1 MILWYAGYR
10 KKSPPHQGV
19 IYLVMPKD
27 LAGEGWEESLSS
39 RTNKTR
45 SERGGGDS
53 IEEGEEMCE
62 LGEEEEE
69 EREQSLSVPASPTL
83 TRRAVPPRRI
93 RLRSQ
98 SFDDIISGVNNDD
111 SLSPPSFTTGDL
123 STTTTGDL
131 PAVHVS
137 ARNFVFETTPPLDS
151 GSDSGTEPLPRHGLG
166 VAYDHTHLISSQPEM
181 TSAEP
186 SSSSWRGGGRLNQL
200 RGKFLGRV
208 RRGQSQ
214 QKTLP
219 QEVPLQ
225 PMRPRSHH
233 VTSDCGPD
241 TGGREEDTPTAVED
255 TITTASIPSSSSP
268 STTSSSS
275 QQQPQ
280 QQGSLVANRLLAVGQ
295 RFRNAPPTLLRRMG
309 VVGGGSGQ
317 HHMIQAPPPDS
328 QLNSDIVSNSGE
340 DIQRKSNS
348 NFISL

>member
-1 MILWYAGYR
+1 
-10 KKSPPHQGV
+10 
-19 IYLVMPKD
+19 
-27 LAGEGWEESLSS
+27 
-39 RTNKTR
+39 
-45 SERGGGDS
+45 
-53 IEEGEEMCE
+53 MCE
-62 LGEEEEE
+62 LGEEEEEEE

-111 SLSPPSFTTGDL
+111 SLSPPSFTTGNPSTTTNTGDL

-166 VAYDHTHLISSQPEM
+166 VAYDHTQLVSSQPEM

-214 QKTLP
+214 QKTLS

-241 TGGREEDTPTAVED
+241 TGEREDTPTAAVED
-255 TITTASIPSSSSP
+255 TITTASIPSSSPP
-268 STTSSSS
+268 STTSSSSS

-317 HHMIQAPPPDS
+317 HHVTQAPPPDS
-328 QLNSDIVSNSGE
+328 QLNSDIINNSGE

>member
-1 MILWYAGYR
+1 
-10 KKSPPHQGV
+10 
-19 IYLVMPKD
+19 
-27 LAGEGWEESLSS
+27 
-39 RTNKTR
+39 
-45 SERGGGDS
+45 
-53 IEEGEEMCE
+53 MCE
-62 LGEEEEE
+62 LGEEEEEEE

-123 STTTTGDL
+123 STTTTDDLSTTTTGDLSTTTTGDL

-166 VAYDHTHLISSQPEM
+166 VAYDHAQLVSSQPEM

-186 SSSSWRGGGRLNQL
+186 SSSSSWRGGGRLNQL

-214 QKTLP
+214 QKTLS

-241 TGGREEDTPTAVED
+241 TGGREDTPAAVEN
-255 TITTASIPSSSSP
+255 TITTAPIP
-268 STTSSSS
+268 SSS

-309 VVGGGSGQ
+309 VVGGGNGQ

-328 QLNSDIVSNSGE
+328 QLSNIISNSGE
-340 DIQRKSNS
+340 DIQRKSKS